1 MTIWEALRLFSPLF
15 LFFFFF
21 ITVLSKQY
29 WKKEMRNDPV
39 IHELELGLNIFY
51 LIESSSTYP
60 DTLAKSYERF
70 T

>member
-1 MTIWEALRLFSPLF
+1 MTIWEALPLFSPLF
-15 LFFFFF
+15 LFLFFFF
-21 ITVLSKQY
+21 LVTVLSKQY

-60 DTLAKSYERF
+60 DTPAKSY
-70 T
+70 